1 MPATTDSRGASS
13 AESGHAGPTDR
24 LGALLQLYLVSCQSL
39 DGLNR
44 PQ

>member
-1 MPATTDSRGASS
+1 MPATTDSIGASS
-13 AESGHAGPTDR
+13 AESGHAELTSH
-24 LGALLQLYLVSCQSL
+24 LGASLQLYLVSCQSL